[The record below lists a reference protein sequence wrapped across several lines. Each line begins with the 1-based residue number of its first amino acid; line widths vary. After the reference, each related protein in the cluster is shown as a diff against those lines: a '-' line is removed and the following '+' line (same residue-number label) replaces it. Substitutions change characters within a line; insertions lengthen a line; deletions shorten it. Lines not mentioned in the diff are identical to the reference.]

1 MTRKTTFLGQ
11 ASLLHEEL
19 FEIRKLWKCSIFK
32 NSIRIVK
39 GGVMGIPIKLPPFLF
54 IDVALFTT
62 TFLSS
67 SVDYRLYK
75 SIAQ

>member
-19 FEIRKLWKCSIFK
+19 FEIRKRSAASSK
-32 NSIRIVK
+32 IVK

-54 IDVALFTT
+54 IAVALFTT

-67 SVDYRLYK
+67 VDYKLYK
-75 SIAQ
+75 SIQ

>member
-1 MTRKTTFLGQ
+1 
-11 ASLLHEEL
+11 
-19 FEIRKLWKCSIFK
+19 
-32 NSIRIVK
+32 
-39 GGVMGIPIKLPPFLF
+39 MGIPIKLPPFLF

>member
-19 FEIRKLWKCSIFK
+19 FEIRKEKCSIFK

-54 IDVALFTT
+54 IAVALFTT

-67 SVDYRLYK
+67 VDYKLYK
-75 SIAQ
+75 SIQ